1 MPVTKSAGS
10 TLAAA
15 VCAALLLT
23 GCTDTSSVSP
33 ASPAPQ
39 APAKSPARHAGPG
52 PHKPSVR
59 HIPGL
64 GPDFR
69 SRIPG
74 GTRQAL
80 VVSGGTADTNV
91 AETTLYENGSE
102 GGKGDD
108 WRRVAGP
115 WPAHNALRGWTH
127 DHNAGDLRTPIGVF
141 GLGDAGGLEPDPGT
155 RLPYDQDEEFVA
167 PGTGFLGEPLEGS
180 FDYVI
185 AIDYNRVPGT
195 SPLDK
200 ERPLGPEKGSG
211 LWIHVDHEGPTQGC
225 ISLPRE
231 RMRELLR
238 LLDPDKRPVVVMGP
252 APELRK

>member
-1 MPVTKSAGS
+1 MPVTRSAGS
-10 TLAAA
+10 MLATA

-23 GCTDTSSVSP
+23 GCTDASSVEP
-33 ASPAPQ
+33 ASPAPKATDGSTVGQ
-39 APAKSPARHAGPG
+39 SGPG
-52 PHKPSVR
+52 PHKPVAR
-59 HIPGL
+59 LIPGL
-64 GPDFR
+64 GPHFR

-91 AETTLYENGSE
+91 AEAVLYES
-102 GGKGDD
+102 DTARS
-108 WRRVAGP
+108 WRPVAGP
-115 WPAHNALRGWTH
+115 WPAHNGMRGWTD
-127 DHNAGDLRTPIGVF
+127 DHHAGDLRTPIGVF
-141 GLGDAGGLEPDPGT
+141 GLGDAGGLSPDPGT

-167 PGTGFLGEPLEGS
+167 LGTGFLGEPLEGS
-180 FDYVI
+180 FDYVV

-225 ISLPRE
+225 VSLSRE

-238 LLDPDKRPVVVMGP
+238 LLDPDKQPVVVMGP
-252 APELRK
+252 AQELRR